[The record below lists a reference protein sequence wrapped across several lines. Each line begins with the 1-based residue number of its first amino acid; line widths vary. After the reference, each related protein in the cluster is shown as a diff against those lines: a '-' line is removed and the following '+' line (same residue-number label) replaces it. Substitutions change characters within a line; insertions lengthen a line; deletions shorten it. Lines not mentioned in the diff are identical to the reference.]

1 MTEYS
6 NYTPGPPPAG
16 QTSNLATVSLVS
28 GVLGWTL
35 LPLAGSIVAVITG
48 HMAKNEIRRSGG
60 QLAGD
65 GLATAGLVLGYLN
78 LGLGVVGFCLFAL
91 FLAGAIS
98 IPFLCLPF
106 SNQYS
111 SILLLFSGL

>member
-1 MTEYS
+1 MTEYP

-16 QTSNLATVSLVS
+16 LTSNLATVSLVA

-35 LPLAGSIVAVITG
+35 LPLVGSVVAVITG
-48 HMAKNEIRRSGG
+48 HMAKNEIRKSGG
-60 QLAGD
+60 QIAGD

-78 LGLGVVGFCLFAL
+78 LGLSVIGFCSFAL

-98 IPFLCLPF
+98 IPFLCIPF
-106 SNQYS
+106 GNQYS
-111 SILLLFSGL
+111 SILQFFSGL